1 MGIFESVSTID
12 TDVMNCYGLTL
23 RGLPEDI
30 EKVKKSCLLEAYEL
44 CEKTE
49 ADGTIRIDVLK
60 RKSGY
65 AFGRYV
71 EKDIVKKI
79 LEEYTELKAA
89 VFVQKNIWGSP
100 YMFVA
105 YSESGANIFTHSE
118 NIGEL
123 SRDDEYPP
131 FANTDVIGNMKE
143 SYKISDSRVGFEET
157 VLADYEFP
165 YKLMWDAFEYTKNEH
180 SEK

>member
-1 MGIFESVSTID
+1 M
-12 TDVMNCYGLTL
+12 
-23 RGLPEDI
+23 
-30 EKVKKSCLLEAYEL
+30 
-44 CEKTE
+44 
-49 ADGTIRIDVLK
+49 
-60 RKSGY
+60 
-65 AFGRYV
+65 
-71 EKDIVKKI
+71 
-79 LEEYTELKAA
+79 KAA
-89 VFVQKNIWGSP
+89 VFVRKNIWGSP

-118 NIGEL
+118 NVGEL

-165 YKLMWDAFEYTKNEH
+165 YKLMWDAFEYAKNEH

>member
-1 MGIFESVSTID
+1 MGMFESVCTID
-12 TDVMNCYGLTL
+12 IDVMNCYGLTL

-30 EKVKKSCLLEAYEL
+30 EKVKKSGLLEEYNL

-49 ADGTIRIDVLK
+49 TDGSIRIDVLK
-60 RKSGY
+60 GKTYY
-65 AFGRYV
+65 AFGRYI
-71 EKDIVKKI
+71 EKDIVKQI

-123 SRDDEYPP
+123 SHEDEYSP
-131 FANTDVIGNMKE
+131 FADADVIGNIKE